1 MNYYKDFDFSQADKL
16 IELALDEDKGSGDI
30 TSDCLIPSGKNSV
43 AEILVK
49 EPCILAGILI
59 FERVFA
65 KIDKKIRVTF
75 FVKEGEKIEKKQTVG
90 EISGNTRK
98 ILLGERLALNI
109 LQRMSGV
116 ATATFEFTKKLSN
129 SSIKVID
136 TRKTTPNMRL
146 FEKAAV
152 RIGGGANHRMGLYD
166 MMLIKDNHI
175 ESNGGIWNTME
186 RLKKMKKKIDVPVE
200 IEAKNLE
207 EVRVVAENGKGI
219 VDRIMLDNFPIKEIN
234 EAVKICGGNYELE
247 ISGGIN
253 LSSISN
259 YKKLKGIDFISV
271 GALTHSVKSIDISLE
286 FIT

>member
-1 MNYYKDFDFSQADKL
+1 MNYYKDFDFKQADKM
-16 IELALDEDKGSGDI
+16 IELALVEDKGDGDV
-30 TSDCLIPSGKNSV
+30 TSEILIPAAKNSV

-49 EPCILAGILI
+49 EPCVLAGTEI
-59 FERVFA
+59 FKRVFA
-65 KIDKKIRVTF
+65 KVDKKIRVTF
-75 FVKEGEKIEKKQTVG
+75 FVKEGERISRKQVVG
-90 EISGNTRK
+90 EITGNTRR

-116 ATATFEFTKKLSN
+116 ATATYEFTKKLSN
-129 SSIKVID
+129 KNIKVID

-146 FEKAAV
+146 FEKVAV

-186 RLKKMKKKIDVPVE
+186 KLKKMKRRIEVPVE
-200 IEAKNLE
+200 IEAKDLE
-207 EVRVVAENGKGI
+207 EVRVIAENGKGI
-219 VDRIMLDNFPIKEIN
+219 VDRIMLDNFPINEID
-234 EAVKICGGNYELE
+234 EAVKICKGNFE
-247 ISGGIN
+247 IEVSGGIN
-253 LSSISN
+253 RNTISD
-259 YKKLKGIDFISV
+259 YKKQKGIDFISV

>member
-1 MNYYKDFDFSQADKL
+1 MNYYKDFDFKQADNL
-16 IELALDEDKGSGDI
+16 IELALKEDKGSGDV
-30 TSDCLIPSGKNSV
+30 TSEILIPASKNSV

-49 EPCILAGILI
+49 ERCILAGIEI
-59 FERVFA
+59 FTRVFA

-75 FVKEGEKIEKKQTVG
+75 FVREGERINKKQVVG
-90 EISGNTRK
+90 EITGNTRK

-116 ATATFEFTKKLSN
+116 ATATHEFTQELSN
-129 SSIKVID
+129 KSIKVID
-136 TRKTTPNMRL
+136 TRKTTPNMRI

-186 RLKKMKKKIDVPVE
+186 KLKQIKKKINVPVE
-200 IEAKNLE
+200 IEAKELD
-207 EVRVVAENGKGI
+207 EVRVIAENGKGI
-219 VDRIMLDNFPIKEIN
+219 VDRIMLDNFAIKDIN
-234 EAVKICGGNYELE
+234 EAVKICNGNFELE
-247 ISGGIN
+247 ISGGVN
-253 LSSISN
+253 LKNISH
-259 YKKLKGIDFISV
+259 YRKVKGIDFISI

>member
-1 MNYYKDFDFSQADKL
+1 MNYYKDFDFKQADNL
-16 IELALDEDKGSGDI
+16 IELALKEDKGNGDI
-30 TSDCLIPSGKNSV
+30 TSDFLIPASKNSV

-49 EPCILAGILI
+49 EPCILSGIVI
-59 FERVFA
+59 FTRVFA

-75 FVKEGEKIEKKQTVG
+75 FVKEGEKIDKKQVVG
-90 EISGNTRK
+90 EITGNTRK

-116 ATATFEFTKKLSN
+116 ATATYEFTKKLSN
-129 SSIKVID
+129 KSIKVID

-152 RIGGGANHRMGLYD
+152 RIGGGENHRMGLYD

-186 RLKKMKKKIDVPVE
+186 KLKKMRKKIEVPVE
-200 IEAKNLE
+200 IEAKDLE
-207 EVRVVAENGKGI
+207 EVRVIAENGKGI
-219 VDRIMLDNFPIKEIN
+219 VDRIMLDNFPIREID
-234 EAVKICGGNYELE
+234 EAVKICAGNFELE
-247 ISGGIN
+247 ISGGISLKN
-253 LSSISN
+253 ISD

-271 GALTHSVKSIDISLE
+271 GSLTHSVKSIDISLE